1 MSPKKKVKDST
12 AAFEELL
19 TKLKEQ
25 NYVLRL
31 YVTGTTPQSVRAIA
45 NVRQLCEEHLKGY
58 YQLEVVDLYQ
68 QPELAQ
74 GEQIIAAPTLIKQ
87 LPLPVQ
93 RILGDMSK
101 TERVMVALGLRD
113 QAKAAGAGGAPPQ
126 EPV

>member
-1 MSPKKKVKDST
+1 MNPKKVKDST
-12 AAFEELL
+12 AAFEQLL
-19 TKLKEQ
+19 EKLKTQ
-25 NYVLRL
+25 DYVLRL

-45 NVRQLCEEHLKGY
+45 NVRKLCEQYLKGY
-58 YQLEVVDLYQ
+58 YQLQVIDLYQ

-101 TERVMVALGLRD
+101 TERVMLGLGLRD
-113 QAKAAGAGGAPPQ
+113 RAEAAGGAQ
-126 EPV
+126 SEEQA

>member
-1 MSPKKKVKDST
+1 MSARKVKDST
-12 AAFEELL
+12 AAFEQLL
-19 TKLKEQ
+19 AQLKNQ
-25 NYVLRL
+25 DYVLRL

-45 NVRQLCEEHLKGY
+45 NVRKLCEHYLKGY
-58 YQLEVVDLYQ
+58 YQLQVIDLYQ

-101 TERVMVALGLRD
+101 IERVMLALGLRD
-113 QAKAAGAGGAPPQ
+113 RAETSGGPQ
-126 EPV
+126 SGEHA